1 MTGFQLVKFDICS
14 GFMGEWGGR
23 GRGGIHVLFVINF
36 YYLTKADVNSA
47 FNDHQLLN
55 IFT

>member
-1 MTGFQLVKFDICS
+1 MTGFQLVRFDICS